1 MYGEK
6 LVLHPDGRLDVTGDD
21 GITFTSLPPPDPG
34 RLFNPDRPVR
44 TTDPVRRARENE
56 AIVSALRE
64 VQRAAAGMSAEDHR
78 NVARAKERVRSLPR
92 RPPPDEDPSSHHA
105 PDVAAA

>member
-21 GITFTSLPPPDPG
+21 GITNTSLPPPDPG

-44 TTDPVRRARENE
+44 TSDPV
-56 AIVSALRE
+56 
-64 VQRAAAGMSAEDHR
+64 
-78 NVARAKERVRSLPR
+78 
-92 RPPPDEDPSSHHA
+92 
-105 PDVAAA
+105 